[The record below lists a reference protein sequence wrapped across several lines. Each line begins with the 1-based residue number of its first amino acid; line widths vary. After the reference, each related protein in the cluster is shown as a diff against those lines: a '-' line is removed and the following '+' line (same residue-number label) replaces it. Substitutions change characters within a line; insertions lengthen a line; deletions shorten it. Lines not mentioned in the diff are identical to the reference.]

1 MVLEAHHPLNYR
13 PKIYDS
19 PFSSCPGSCMLCTAR
34 RKIRKISIC
43 SKLNR
48 FICRMRGDWRS
59 SSIIRSLIR
68 LKFKMRTIDIWL
80 YERGDRIMETDAKVE
95 LLIVLWHFRS
105 RLMVQLT
112 HIWDYRGNAAQL
124 MFIHGRSR
132 RKNVLRKKD
141 QWRVHWMLG
150 ILVSWTV
157 DYWMVG
163 SVTRYLLIVIIIN

>member
-1 MVLEAHHPLNYR
+1 MVVGFRSASSLELPTN
-13 PKIYDS
+13 IYDS
-19 PFSSCPGSCMLCTAR
+19 PFSSCPGSCVLCTAR
-34 RKIRKISIC
+34 RKMRKISIC

-124 MFIHGRSR
+124 MLFIAGPGEKLYYGRRTSGEFIGC
-132 RKNVLRKKD
+132 
-141 QWRVHWMLG
+141 W
-150 ILVSWTV
+150 IF
-157 DYWMVG
+157 
-163 SVTRYLLIVIIIN
+163 